1 MINKP
6 IQFHWL
12 LVQGGET
19 KGFTRAQQLEVD
31 AVAYPEIEVQAAYS
45 NRAGALGY
53 ESLLVDFSYGKPDP
67 LMMSAGVAPFTKKIK
82 FLVAIKSNMSN
93 PTYFTQQVNTFS
105 SMYQGR
111 ILLNVVAGHSPKE
124 QGYYGD
130 FLPHD
135 ERYARTEEF
144 LAVCNKIWH
153 TQQPFDFEGKY
164 FQVKKAQLRTQFRS
178 PDRKAPYLFIAGGS
192 QPAID
197 LAISQGDCWMR
208 LGDTPERIRASAQ
221 PVLAAGKEVGLRFSM
236 VIRKT
241 KAEAIDAAHKIVY
254 NEVGQSYNKKE
265 NKFVLNTDSVSM
277 KKMYEMSAEE
287 WLTPYLWTGAVR
299 TRGASAI
306 CLVGTPEEIATAI
319 MEYKKAGVTQY
330 IMSGWPT
337 EQEMVQFGEQVI
349 PLVRELEVKESA
361 QLMKN
366 KQLSIGN

>member
-6 IQFHWL
+6 VQFHWL

-31 AVAYPEIEVQAAYS
+31 AVAYPEVEVQAAYS
-45 NRAGALGY
+45 NKAGALGY
-53 ESLLVDFSYGKPDP
+53 ESLLVDFSYGKPDS
-67 LMMSAGVAPFTKKIK
+67 LMMSAGIAPFTKKIK

-105 SMYQGR
+105 SMFQGR

-153 TQQPFDFEGKY
+153 TQKPFDFEGKY
-164 FQVKKAQLRTQFRS
+164 FQIKKAQLRTKFKS
-178 PDRKAPYLFIAGGS
+178 PDRKAPFIFIAGGS
-192 QPAID
+192 KAAIE
-197 LAISQGDCWMR
+197 LAIRQGDCWMR
-208 LGDTPERIRASAQ
+208 LADTPEKVKAAAKE
-221 PVLAAGKEVGLRFSM
+221 VLASGKEVGLRLSIVM
-236 VIRKT
+236 RET
-241 KAEAIDAAHKIVY
+241 KEAAIAAAHKIVY
-254 NEVGQSYNKKE
+254 SEVGQSYNNKE
-265 NKFVLNTDSVSM
+265 NKFVQNTDSVSM
-277 KKMYEMSAEE
+277 KKMYEMSNKKE
-287 WLTPYLWTGAVR
+287 WLTPCLWTGAVR

-306 CLVGTPEEIATAI
+306 CLVGTPKEIAQTL
-319 MEYKKAGVTQY
+319 MEYKEAGVTQF

-337 EQEMVQFGEQVI
+337 ETEMVQFGKKVI
-349 PLVRELEVKESA
+349 PLVRVLEERKKSMWSTTKIA
-361 QLMKN
+361 N
-366 KQLSIGN
+366 